1 MTHQKMILEGAKSNR
16 KFLLNNWLRAG
27 ITVAIIFFL
36 FNGLGFVRIPLKSH
50 QFDAYRYI
58 SDIEREFEGHSTEDV
73 LLDAGTWIYLKD
85 GVIMKDR
92 SPCIGERGY
101 SETGDFSG
109 FLKRI
114 EQKKYSK
121 ILVRDLHSPFLQ
133 YDFGLW
139 QKSSG
144 IRQALLDNYNE
155 IGQIKAVAMENYEHE
170 TYLFSEI
177 SILVPRMD

>member
-1 MTHQKMILEGAKSNR
+1 MKVEKAKKKTILWVLGGV
-16 KFLLNNWLRAG
+16 W
-27 ITVAIIFFL
+27 TVAVIFFL
-36 FNGLGFVRIPLKSH
+36 FSGLGFVRIPLKSL
-50 QFDAYRYI
+50 QSDAYRYI

-139 QKSSG
+139 RKSSG
-144 IRQALLDNYNE
+144 IRQALLDNYKE
-155 IGQIKAVAMENYEHE
+155 IRQIKAVTMENYEHE

-177 SILVPRMD
+177 SILVPRMN